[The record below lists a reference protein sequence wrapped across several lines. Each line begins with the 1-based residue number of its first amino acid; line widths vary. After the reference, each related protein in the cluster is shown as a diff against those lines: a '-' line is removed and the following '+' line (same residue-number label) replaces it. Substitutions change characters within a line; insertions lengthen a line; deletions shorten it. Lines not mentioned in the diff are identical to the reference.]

1 VATVLEIGGGS
12 RAEPLLPQASSTPEW
27 LDQSHRA
34 GRCSVAESHAG
45 GRNGNGAGNAA
56 TPALPDV
63 EVTWSFRLSGKIV
76 RWSWRRNGSPPL
88 ILLQP
93 VRRPWSS
100 DRARH
105 RPVTA
110 FSTTNNDHVELE
122 SGEEHDLVRVCDR
135 DPEIAHLIS
144 QPFRLTWKSG
154 GGGAHTPDLVAVDRT
169 GAVTAW
175 DARPADEQ
183 DEDFWSSVAITRAAC
198 HAVGWSHQVFSGLS
212 QIERLNLL
220 WLHGFRRA
228 PTWLEAHQARLRKIA
243 GSGGATIAEL
253 FSHDDGTGELKSTV
267 WHLIWRGLLTVNL
280 RRPITQHTRV
290 EWNGDVGW
298 PMAERR

>member
-12 RAEPLLPQASSTPEW
+12 RAEPLSPHASWTPEW

-34 GRCSVAESHAG
+34 GRCSVAESHAS

-76 RWSWRRNGSPPL
+76 RWSWQRDGSPPL

-154 GGGAHTPDLVAVDRT
+154 GGGAHTPDLLAVERK
-169 GAVTAW
+169 GAVTVW
-175 DARPADEQ
+175 DVRPAVQQ
-183 DEDFWSSVAITRAAC
+183 DEDFWNSVAITRAAC
-198 HAVGWSHQVFSGLS
+198 DAVGWNHQLFSGLS
-212 QIERLNLL
+212 QVERLNLL
-220 WLHGFRRA
+220 WLQGFRR
-228 PTWLEAHQARLRKIA
+228 PPPWLESHERRIRQIIGPR
-243 GSGGATIAEL
+243 GATLAEV
-253 FSHDDGTGELKSTV
+253 FSHDDRTGELKSAA
-267 WHLIWRGLLTVNL
+267 WHLIWRGVVTVDL
-280 RRPITQHTRV
+280 HSPIEQHTRV
-290 EWNGDVGW
+290 VWRGDAEW
-298 PMAERR
+298 PMRERR